1 MAYRFSGHETFPFR
15 YPWLPKACIGIIK
28 SPAAFDD
35 EDAAMVEFGVGKNM
49 VRAMRFWVEA
59 AGLAVT
65 CDAGL
70 RPTPIGETFFGE
82 NGLDRYLEDIQTLW
96 LLHWNISTSVENPLF
111 AWEFLL
117 NRWQEHEIAEGP
129 VLKAFAQ
136 ESERLAQKK
145 LSPVT
150 LHQHFDVFLH
160 TYLPTRGKKGELA
173 DDNLDC
179 PLTELELITVVGE
192 RDVGGKHREPV
203 FAFRQE
209 EKPSI
214 SPELFTWALLDFW
227 GKRWPGE
234 RTLSAQQIAHGVGS
248 PGQIFKLPEQDVMAR
263 LSDLATITQ
272 GCLSFQDST
281 ALPQVIREH
290 GRDASPMALLKTA
303 FHAKAANV

>member
-1 MAYRFSGHETFPFR
+1 M
-15 YPWLPKACIGIIK
+15 L
-28 SPAAFDD
+28 
-35 EDAAMVEFGVGKNM
+35 EFGVGKNM

-65 CDAGL
+65 AEVGMK
-70 RPTPIGETFFGE
+70 PTPLGEKFFGAD
-82 NGLDRYLEDIQTLW
+82 GLDPYLEDIQTLW
-96 LLHWNISTSVENPLF
+96 IMHWNISTQVENPLF

-117 NRWQEHEIAEGP
+117 NRWQEHDIAEGP

-136 ESERLAQKK
+136 ESERLTQKQ

-160 TYLPTRGKKGELA
+160 TYIPTRGKKGNLA

-179 PLTELELITVVGE
+179 PLTELELLTVVGE

-203 FAFRQE
+203 FAFRKE

-214 SPELFTWALLDFW
+214 SAELFTWVLLDFW
-227 GKRWPGE
+227 QKRHQSE
-234 RTLSAQQIAHGVGS
+234 KTLPAQTIAHGMGS

-263 LSDLATITQ
+263 LADLPTTTREALT
-272 GCLSFQDST
+272 FQDST
-281 ALPQVIREH
+281 ALPQVSRNREI
-290 GRDASPMALLKTA
+290 DPMTLLDTA
-303 FHAKAANV
+303 FHTKVAHV

>member
-28 SPAAFDD
+28 CPTAFDD

-65 CDAGL
+65 AKVGMM
-70 RPTPIGETFFGE
+70 PTPIGEKFFGE
-82 NGLDRYLEDIQTLW
+82 AGLDRYLEDIQTLW

-150 LHQHFDVFLH
+150 LHQHFEVFLH

-179 PLTELELITVVGE
+179 PLTELDLITVVGE

-203 FAFRQE
+203 FAFRRE

-214 SPELFTWALLDFW
+214 SLELFTWALLDFW
-227 GKRWPGE
+227 KKRYPQE
-234 RTLSAQQIAHGVGS
+234 MTLSAQLIAHGVGS
-248 PGQIFKLPEQDVMAR
+248 PGQIFKLPEQDVIAR
-263 LSDLATITQ
+263 LGDVATLTRDA
-272 GCLSFQDST
+272 LKFNDST
-281 ALPQVIREH
+281 ALPQVSRDREI
-290 GRDASPMALLKTA
+290 DSMALLTAA
-303 FHAKAANV
+303 FHTKVAHV

>member
-15 YPWLPKACIGIIK
+15 YPWLPKACIGIIN

-65 CDAGL
+65 TESGMK
-70 RPTPIGETFFGE
+70 PTAIGQKFFSE
-82 NGLDRYLEDIQTLW
+82 DGLDRYLEDVQTLW
-96 LLHWNISTSVENPLF
+96 LLHWNISTSVESPLF

-117 NRWQEHEIAEGP
+117 NRWQEHEISEGP

-136 ESERLAQKK
+136 ESERHALKK

-150 LHQHFDVFLH
+150 LHQHFEVFLH
-160 TYLPTRGKKGELA
+160 TYLPTRGKKGDLA

-203 FAFRQE
+203 FAFRRE

-227 GKRWPGE
+227 AKRHKDE
-234 RTLSAQQIAHGVGS
+234 KTLSAQAIAHGVGS

-263 LSDLATITQ
+263 LGDLASLTRDA
-272 GCLSFQDST
+272 LKFHDST
-281 ALPQVIREH
+281 ALPQVS
-290 GRDASPMALLKTA
+290 RDRDVDPMTLLTAA
-303 FHAKAANV
+303 FHTKATHA